1 MKNNALRDMIPL
13 ALLSVLCL
21 VTGTMAP
28 AAILACITCGVYQA
42 LYQVGQ
48 ITPTAIYTPKSKG
61 KDGVLNQMYKESHP
75 IVMPSLIY
83 TLLGLFYIFGGIMV
97 LAKGIA
103 FGKLFG
109 LFLLPISIYFWNWS
123 SLSFKM
129 AEVAKRYRLKEKI
142 APKTATPPFSSQYKE
157 DSSELA
163 KQVAKQAGKVAGQV
177 INSQPVQDL
186 KKSLTIEIQKSLQP
200 KPEKSTKKVDDEAA
214 RQEKIMRTLEAQV
227 LEQIEKNDQEL
238 RSIRSTSVTALDSI
252 FGGSQITK
260 ARFQQ
265 GIDKAIEMS
274 AQNLEATKEY
284 VKVGHNPEV
293 LQKFLNRSNL
303 INKETGDLLDAL
315 VKHQQ
320 NQMEDSLKGLTE
332 SLDELQ
338 DSLKYYS

>member
-1 MKNNALRDMIPL
+1 MKDKALRDMIPL

-21 VTGTMAP
+21 VSGTMAP
-28 AAILACITCGVYQA
+28 GAILACIVCAVYQG
-42 LYQVGQ
+42 LYQIGQ
-48 ITPTAIYTPKSKG
+48 ITPVAVYSPRPKG
-61 KDGVLNQMYKESHP
+61 KDGFFKQMYKESHP
-75 IVMPSLIY
+75 IFMPSFIY
-83 TLLGLFYIFGGIMV
+83 TLLGLFYLFGGIMV
-97 LAKGIA
+97 LGKGLA

-109 LFLLPISIYFWNWS
+109 LFLLPVSIYFWNWS

-129 AEVAKRYRLKEKI
+129 AQIAKHYQFKERETIQTSSSQNTKEASEAAIKVAKK
-142 APKTATPPFSSQYKE
+142 
-157 DSSELA
+157 
-163 KQVAKQAGKVAGQV
+163 AGQAARQV
-177 INSQPVQDL
+177 IQSQPVQDL
-186 KKSLTIEIQKSLQP
+186 KNSLAQEVKKSLQP
-200 KPEKSTKKVDDEAA
+200 KSQTKPDPKVDNEAA
-214 RQEKIMRTLEAQV
+214 RQEKIMRTLEQQV

-252 FGGSQITK
+252 FGGSEITK

-274 AQNLEATKEY
+274 KQNLAATKEY

-315 VKHQQ
+315 VQHQQ
-320 NQMEDSLKGLTE
+320 NQMEESLQGLTD